1 MTLRVV
7 PMGGLGEIGMNS
19 MLFDGGDSAL
29 LVDAGLMFPDDTMLG
44 IDYVVPDFSVLREAA
59 PRLAGLLLTHGHED
73 HIGAV
78 PFLLREIDI
87 PVYGTRLTL
96 GLLRHRLA
104 EHGLDGAARLIP
116 IARDA
121 RFRLGGFEVEAF
133 PVCHSIPD
141 GVGYIL
147 RCPEG
152 VFVHTGDFKIDPFPL
167 DGVPTGIERLRS
179 LSAEGGV
186 TALFSDSTNVEREGT
201 SLPEKFVGEA
211 LSEIFGQ
218 ARGRVIVAMF
228 SSNLHRI
235 QEAFH
240 AAARCGRRVALCG
253 KSMVR
258 NVGTA
263 IELGYLD
270 LPEQDILLPLEEAAF
285 LPDRSVAVLTTG
297 SQGEPRSAL
306 TLMALGEHK
315 HIRIREGDTAV
326 LSSKF
331 IPGNERAIASVINR
345 LFLAGADVLYEKISE
360 VHVSGHGSCEELRA
374 MIAAVRPRY
383 FVPIHGEPRLLIRHR
398 KLAEEAGVRDTE
410 VVLNGDV
417 LEFSGGRMARA
428 GRMEVG
434 RRFVDGKG
442 VGDVESLVLKDR
454 IHLSQVGLVMVV
466 LALSSTTGEILYGPD
481 IVTRG
486 VVTENGSEAL
496 LDGAREEVLRAIEET
511 GIGARTDSAEMQTD
525 IRRALRRYFNKRLE
539 RKPVIV
545 PVLLEL

>member
-7 PMGGLGEIGMNS
+7 PMGGLGEIGLNS
-19 MLFDGGDSAL
+19 MLFDDGDSAV

-44 IDYVVPDFSVLREAA
+44 VDYVVPDFTALRDLA
-59 PRLAGLLLTHGHED
+59 PHLKALLLTHGHED

-78 PFLLREIDI
+78 PFLLKELDI

-96 GLLRHRLA
+96 GLLRNRLE
-104 EHGLDGAARLIP
+104 EHGLGGKARLFP
-116 IARDA
+116 IARDG
-121 RFRLGGFEVEAF
+121 RFRLGSLDVEAF

-141 GVGYIL
+141 GVGYVL
-147 RCPEG
+147 RCAEG
-152 VFVHTGDFKIDPFPL
+152 VFVHTGDFKLDPSPL
-167 DGVPTGIERLRS
+167 DGVPTALERLR
-179 LSAEGGV
+179 AIARTEGV
-186 TALFSDSTNVEREGT
+186 TALFSDSTNVEHEGV
-201 SLPEKFVGEA
+201 SPPERFVGEA
-211 LSEIFGQ
+211 LEEIFGQ
-218 ARGRVIVAMF
+218 APGRVIVAMF
-228 SSNLHRI
+228 SSNIHRI
-235 QEAFH
+235 QEALR
-240 AAARCGRRVALCG
+240 AAACCGRRVALCG

-263 IELGYLD
+263 IELGYMTLPHPGILVPVEETAD
-270 LPEQDILLPLEEAAF
+270 LA
-285 LPDRSVAVLTTG
+285 DRTVSVLTTG

-315 HIRIREGDTAV
+315 HVKIREGDTAV

-360 VHVSGHGSCEELRA
+360 VHVSGHGSRDELRA
-374 MIAAVRPRY
+374 MIRAASPRH
-383 FVPIHGEPRLLIRHR
+383 FIPVHGEPRLLIRHR
-398 KLAEEAGVRDTE
+398 KLAEEAGVPHSE
-410 VVLNGDV
+410 VALNGDV
-417 LEFSGGRMARA
+417 LEFSGGAMSRA
-428 GRMEVG
+428 GKVEVG

-454 IHLSQVGLVMVV
+454 FHLSQVGLVMVV
-466 LALSSTTGEILYGPD
+466 VALSSTTGELLYGPD

-486 VVTENGSEAL
+486 VVTESGSEAL
-496 LDGAREEVLRAIEET
+496 VEGAREEVLRTLEEA
-511 GIGARTDSAEMQTD
+511 GAGARTDSSEMQTD

>member
-7 PMGGLGEIGMNS
+7 PMGGLGEIGLNS
-19 MLFDGGDSAL
+19 MLFDDGDSAV

-44 IDYVVPDFSVLREAA
+44 IDYVVPDFSALRELA
-59 PRLAGLLLTHGHED
+59 PHLKGILLTHGHED

-78 PFLLREIDI
+78 PFLLEEVDI

-104 EHGLDGAARLIP
+104 EHGLENARLCP
-116 IARDA
+116 IGRDE
-121 RFRLGGFEVEAF
+121 RFRLGSFDVEAF

-141 GVGYIL
+141 GVGYVL
-147 RCPEG
+147 RCADG
-152 VFVHTGDFKIDPFPL
+152 VFVHTGDFKIDPSPL
-167 DGVPTGIERLRS
+167 DGVPTGLERLRTI
-179 LSAEGGV
+179 AQTEGV
-186 TALFSDSTNVEREGT
+186 TALFSDSTNVEHEGV
-201 SLPEKFVGEA
+201 SPPERFVGEA
-211 LSEIFGQ
+211 LAEIFEQ
-218 ARGRVIVAMF
+218 APGRVIVAMF
-228 SSNLHRI
+228 SSNIHRI
-235 QEAFH
+235 QEAVR

-263 IELGYLD
+263 IDLGYMT
-270 LPEQDILLPLEEAAF
+270 LPHPGILVPVEETAD
-285 LPDRSVAVLTTG
+285 LPDRTVAVLTTG

-306 TLMALGEHK
+306 TLMALGEHRHVK
-315 HIRIREGDTAV
+315 VREGDTAV

-360 VHVSGHGSCEELRA
+360 VHVSGHGSRDELRE
-374 MIAAVRPRY
+374 MIRAAAPRN
-383 FVPIHGEPRLLIRHR
+383 FIPVHGEPRLLIRHR
-398 KLAEEAGVRDTE
+398 KLAEEVGVFRTE
-410 VVLNGDV
+410 VLLNGDV
-417 LEFSGGRMARA
+417 LDFSEGAMSRA
-428 GRMEVG
+428 GKVEVG

-454 IHLSQVGLVMVV
+454 YQLSQVGLVMVI
-466 LALSSTTGEILYGPD
+466 LALSSTTGELLYGPD

-486 VVTENGSEAL
+486 VVTESGSEAL
-496 LDGAREEVLRAIEET
+496 VEGAREEVLRTLEDT
-511 GIGARTDSAEMQTD
+511 SVSARTDSAEMQTD
-525 IRRALRRYFNKRLE
+525 IRRALRRYFNKRIE

>member
-7 PMGGLGEIGMNS
+7 PMGGLGEIGLNS
-19 MLFDGGDSAL
+19 MLFDDGVSAL

-44 IDYVVPDFSVLREAA
+44 IDYVVPDYTALRESA
-59 PRLAGLLLTHGHED
+59 PRLSALLLTHGHED

-78 PFLLREIDI
+78 PFLLKEVNV

-104 EHGLDGAARLIP
+104 EHGLEGEARLFP

-141 GVGYIL
+141 AVGYVL
-147 RCPEG
+147 RCADG

-167 DGVPTGIERLRS
+167 DGVPTGIDRLRTV
-179 LSAEGGV
+179 AREEGV
-186 TALFSDSTNVEREGT
+186 TALFSDSTNVEHEGV
-201 SLPEKFVGEA
+201 SPPERFVGEA
-211 LSEIFGQ
+211 LSEVFGQ
-218 ARGRVIVAMF
+218 APGRVIVAMF
-228 SSNLHRI
+228 SSNIHRI
-235 QEAFH
+235 QEAFR
-240 AAARCGRRVALCG
+240 AAGRSGRRVTLCG

-258 NVGTA
+258 NVATA
-263 IELGYLD
+263 IDLGYMT
-270 LPEQDILLPLEEAAF
+270 LPHPGILVPVEEAAE
-285 LPDRSVAVLTTG
+285 LPDRTVAVLTTG

-315 HIRIREGDTAV
+315 HVRIREGDTAV

-360 VHVSGHGSCEELRA
+360 VHVSGHGSREELRA
-374 MIAAVRPRY
+374 MIGAVRPRH
-383 FVPIHGEPRLLIRHR
+383 FVPVHGEPRLLIRHR
-398 KLAEEAGVRDTE
+398 KLAEEEGVPVAE
-410 VVLNGDV
+410 VALNGNV
-417 LEFSGGRMARA
+417 LEFRGGAMSR
-428 GRMEVG
+428 GGIMEVG

-454 IHLSQVGLVMVV
+454 FHLSQVGMVMVV
-466 LALSSTTGEILYGPD
+466 VALSSTTGELLYGPD

-486 VVTENGSEAL
+486 VVTESGDEIL
-496 LDGAREEVLRAIEET
+496 IDGAREEALRAIGEA
-511 GIGARTDSAEMQTD
+511 GAGARTDPAEMQTD

-539 RKPVIV
+539 RKPMIV

>member
-7 PMGGLGEIGMNS
+7 PMGGLGEIGLNS
-19 MLFDGGDSAL
+19 MLFDDGDSAL

-44 IDYVVPDFSVLREAA
+44 IDYVVPDYSALRETAC
-59 PRLAGLLLTHGHED
+59 RLRALLLTHGHED

-78 PFLLREIDI
+78 PFLLKEVDI

-104 EHGLDGAARLIP
+104 EHGMEGRVRLFP

-141 GVGYIL
+141 AVGYVL
-147 RCPEG
+147 RCRDG

-167 DGVPTGIERLRS
+167 DGVPTALDRLR
-179 LSAEGGV
+179 AIARDERV
-186 TALFSDSTNVEREGT
+186 DALFSDSTNVEHEGV
-201 SLPEKFVGEA
+201 SPPERFVGEA
-211 LSEIFGQ
+211 LSEIFSQ
-218 ARGRVIVAMF
+218 ATGRVIVAMF
-228 SSNLHRI
+228 SSNIHRI
-235 QEAFH
+235 QEALR

-263 IELGYLD
+263 IELGYMT
-270 LPEQDILLPLEEAAF
+270 LPHPGILIPVEETAD
-285 LPDRSVAVLTTG
+285 LPDRTVSVLTTG

-315 HIRIREGDTAV
+315 HVKIREGDTAV

-360 VHVSGHGSCEELRA
+360 VHVSGHGSRDELRE
-374 MIAAVRPRY
+374 MIRAVRPRH
-383 FVPIHGEPRLLIRHR
+383 FVPVHGEPRLLVRHR
-398 KLAEEAGVRDTE
+398 KLAEALGVP
-410 VVLNGDV
+410 VAAVALNGDV
-417 LEFSGGRMARA
+417 MEFRGGAMSRA
-428 GRMEVG
+428 GRVEVG

-454 IHLSQVGLVMVV
+454 FHLSQVGMVMVV
-466 LALSSTTGEILYGPD
+466 VALSSTTGELLYGPD

-486 VVTENGSEAL
+486 VVTESGDEGLAA
-496 LDGAREEVLRAIEET
+496 GAREEVLLALGEA
-511 GIGARTDSAEMQTD
+511 GAGARTDPAEMQTD
-525 IRRALRRYFNKRLE
+525 IRRALRRYFNRRLE
-539 RKPVIV
+539 RKPMIV

>member
-7 PMGGLGEIGMNS
+7 PMGGLGEIGLNS
-19 MLFDGGDSAL
+19 MLFDDGDSAL

-44 IDYVVPDFSVLREAA
+44 IDYVVPDYSALRENAC
-59 PRLAGLLLTHGHED
+59 RLRALLLTHGHED

-78 PFLLREIDI
+78 PFLLKEVDI

-104 EHGLDGAARLIP
+104 EHGMEGRVRLFP
-116 IARDA
+116 IARDE

-141 GVGYIL
+141 AVGYVL
-147 RCPEG
+147 RCRDG

-167 DGVPTGIERLRS
+167 DGVPTALDRLR
-179 LSAEGGV
+179 AIARDERV
-186 TALFSDSTNVEREGT
+186 DALFSDSTNVEHEGV
-201 SLPEKFVGEA
+201 SPPERFVGEA
-211 LSEIFGQ
+211 LSEIFSQ
-218 ARGRVIVAMF
+218 ATGRVIVAMF
-228 SSNLHRI
+228 SSNIHRI
-235 QEAFH
+235 QEALR

-263 IELGYLD
+263 IELGYMT
-270 LPEQDILLPLEEAAF
+270 LPQPGILIPVEETAD
-285 LPDRSVAVLTTG
+285 LPDRTVSVLTTG

-315 HIRIREGDTAV
+315 HVKIREGDTAV

-360 VHVSGHGSCEELRA
+360 VHVSGHGSRDELRE
-374 MIAAVRPRY
+374 MIRAVRPRH
-383 FVPIHGEPRLLIRHR
+383 FVPVHGEPRLLVRHR
-398 KLAEEAGVRDTE
+398 KLAEALGVP
-410 VVLNGDV
+410 VAAVALNGDV
-417 LEFSGGRMARA
+417 MEFRGGAMSRA
-428 GRMEVG
+428 GRVEVG

-454 IHLSQVGLVMVV
+454 FHLSQVGMVMVV
-466 LALSSTTGEILYGPD
+466 VALSSTTGELLYGPD

-486 VVTENGSEAL
+486 VVTESGDEGLAA
-496 LDGAREEVLRAIEET
+496 GAREEVLLALGEA
-511 GIGARTDSAEMQTD
+511 GAGARTDPAEMQTD
-525 IRRALRRYFNKRLE
+525 IRRALRRYFNRRLE
-539 RKPVIV
+539 RKPMIV

>member
-7 PMGGLGEIGMNS
+7 PMGGLGEIGLNS
-19 MLFDGGDSAL
+19 LLFDDGDSAL

-44 IDYVVPDFSVLREAA
+44 IDYVVPDYAALREVA
-59 PRLAGLLLTHGHED
+59 PRLSALLLTHGHED

-78 PFLLREIDI
+78 PFLLKEVNV

-104 EHGLDGAARLIP
+104 EHGLEGEARLFP

-141 GVGYIL
+141 AVGYLL
-147 RCPEG
+147 RCADG

-167 DGVPTGIERLRS
+167 DGVPTGLDRLRTV
-179 LSAEGGV
+179 AREEGV
-186 TALFSDSTNVEREGT
+186 TALFSDSTNVEHEGV
-201 SLPEKFVGEA
+201 SPPERFVGEA
-211 LSEIFGQ
+211 LSEVFGQ
-218 ARGRVIVAMF
+218 APGRVIVAMF
-228 SSNLHRI
+228 SSNIHRI
-235 QEAFH
+235 QEAFR
-240 AAARCGRRVALCG
+240 AAGRSGRRVALCG

-258 NVGTA
+258 NVATA
-263 IELGYLD
+263 IDLGYMT
-270 LPEQDILLPLEEAAF
+270 LPHTGILVPVEEAGE
-285 LPDRSVAVLTTG
+285 LPDRTVAVLTTG

-315 HIRIREGDTAV
+315 HVRIREGDTAV

-360 VHVSGHGSCEELRA
+360 VHVSGHGSREELRA
-374 MIAAVRPRY
+374 MIGAVRPRH
-383 FVPIHGEPRLLIRHR
+383 FVPVHGEPRLLIRHR
-398 KLAEEAGVRDTE
+398 KLAEEEGVPVAE
-410 VVLNGDV
+410 VALNGNV
-417 LEFSGGRMARA
+417 LVFRDGAMSRGGS
-428 GRMEVG
+428 MEVG

-454 IHLSQVGLVMVV
+454 FHLSQVGMVMVV
-466 LALSSTTGEILYGPD
+466 VALSSTTGELLYGPD

-486 VVTENGSEAL
+486 VVTESGDGILIE
-496 LDGAREEVLRAIEET
+496 GAREVALRAIGEA
-511 GIGARTDSAEMQTD
+511 GAGARTDPAEMQTD

-539 RKPVIV
+539 RKPMIV

>member
-7 PMGGLGEIGMNS
+7 SLGGLGEIGMNS
-19 MLFDGGDSAL
+19 MLFDHDGSAV

-44 IDYVVPDFSVLREAA
+44 IDYVVPDFSALRETASPLMA
-59 PRLAGLLLTHGHED
+59 LLLTHGHED

-78 PFLLREIDI
+78 PFLLKEVNV

-104 EHGLDGAARLIP
+104 EHGLSEEARLVP
-116 IARDA
+116 IDRDA
-121 RFRLGGFEVEAF
+121 RFRLGSFDVEAF

-141 GVGYIL
+141 GVGYVL
-147 RCPEG
+147 RCPDG
-152 VFVHTGDFKIDPFPL
+152 VFVHTGDFKIDASPL
-167 DGVPTGIERLRS
+167 DGVPTAIERLR
-179 LSAEGGV
+179 AIAREEGV
-186 TALFSDSTNVEREGT
+186 TALFSDSTNVEHEGV
-201 SLPEKFVGEA
+201 SPPERFVGEA
-211 LSEIFGQ
+211 LAEIFGQ
-218 ARGRVIVAMF
+218 TPGRVIVAMF
-228 SSNLHRI
+228 SSNIHRI
-235 QEAFH
+235 QEALR
-240 AAARCGRRVALCG
+240 AAAGSGRRVALCG

-263 IELGYLD
+263 IELGYMT
-270 LPEQDILLPLEEAAF
+270 LPHPGILVPIEETAD
-285 LPDRSVAVLTTG
+285 LPDRTVAVLTTG

-315 HIRIREGDTAV
+315 HVKIRVGDTAV

-360 VHVSGHGSCEELRA
+360 VHVSGHGSRDELLA
-374 MIAAVRPRY
+374 MIRATRPRH
-383 FVPIHGEPRLLIRHR
+383 FIPVHGEPRLLIRHR
-398 KLAEEAGVRDTE
+398 NMAAEAGVPRAE
-410 VVLNGDV
+410 VALNGDV
-417 LEFSGGRMARA
+417 LEFSGGTMSRP
-428 GRMEVG
+428 GKVEVG

-454 IHLSQVGLVMVV
+454 YHLSQVGLVMVIV
-466 LALSSTTGEILYGPD
+466 AFSSTTGELLYGPD

-486 VVTENGSEAL
+486 VVTESGSEAL
-496 LDGAREEVLRAIEET
+496 VEGARQEVLRALEET
-511 GIGARTDSAEMQTD
+511 SAPARTDSAEMQTD

-545 PVLLEL
+545 PVLMEL